1 MEEDAQLTRNLLRGM
16 TQAGKI
22 HHNVAAIDVRCDADG
37 IAATLIADGR
47 NINRGAAMTAD
58 NVLAVLAIAFRAT
71 DAASIESG
79 AVAVGF
85 LDDHEAQ
92 RLVLDVHGKQMEFS
106 VIHL

>member
-47 NINRGAAMTAD
+47 NINGGAAMTAD
-58 NVLAVLAIAFRAT
+58 NVLAVLAIAFGAT
-71 DAASIESG
+71 DAARIESG

-85 LDDHEAQ
+85 LDDHEAE
-92 RLVLDVHGKQMEFS
+92 RLTGDVYGEQM
-106 VIHL
+106 